1 MAFASADAN
10 GDGAL
15 DAAEFGKWHAAVR
28 PASSCTAPAALAAGA
43 QELAGMQKL
52 WSALSGA
59 KREVEREVQL
69 QQAVQEAAQ
78 APAAA
83 TAPEQAQR
91 KAARPMPP
99 AAPVGRGGASPPK
112 GCAKGKVLRGLAVK
126 PGGAGFTRTKG
137 CSDRCAPH
145 AANKLLMEANTN
157 TPSGKEALK
166 GVTRGSVNAAA
177 EDADYLVVGNW
188 RGFAYEGYR
197 FVPQANTPANQAKIE
212 GKEVPRGK
220 ILVSR
225 HIDPRALAGH
235 HLQGRRTSCRRRSG
249 RACRRRRRK
258 RMRRRRPSRRRCA
271 RRGATR
277 RRAAH
282 PSQMPA
288 GHDTEILRTSVQ
300 L

>member
-1 MAFASADAN
+1 
-10 GDGAL
+10 
-15 DAAEFGKWHAAVR
+15 
-28 PASSCTAPAALAAGA
+28 
-43 QELAGMQKL
+43 
-52 WSALSGA
+52 
-59 KREVEREVQL
+59 
-69 QQAVQEAAQ
+69 
-78 APAAA
+78 
-83 TAPEQAQR
+83 
-91 KAARPMPP
+91 MPP

-235 HLQGRRTSCRRRSG
+235 HLFDLAPFINVTMSYSLRASVPMTFAKQDFFERAVARKHVPAAQKPGFAVWVSSNCRPKYRQEAVKELMEALGPAHKLDSRGGCMRNAPKFPSNGGLGLDEGYSTYKFAIVIENSVEIECVQPKGASCCCSL
-249 RACRRRRRK
+249 CLH
-258 RMRRRRPSRRRCA
+258 S
-271 RRGATR
+271 T
-277 RRAAH
+277 
-282 PSQMPA
+282 
-288 GHDTEILRTSVQ
+288 I
-300 L
+300 